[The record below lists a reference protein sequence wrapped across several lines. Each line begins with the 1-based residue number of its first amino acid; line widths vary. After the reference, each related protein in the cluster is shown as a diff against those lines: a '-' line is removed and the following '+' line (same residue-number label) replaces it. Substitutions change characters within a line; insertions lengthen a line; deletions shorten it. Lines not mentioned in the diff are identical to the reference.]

1 MDLLLAIL
9 SGAEEAQALFVSTG
23 GLETLLRTVL
33 QQAEELQT
41 AADAAAAAL
50 DVGKTSRSGSGM
62 GASDG
67 GVESTDALVVHLL
80 VFLQVLLGW
89 VIGEAVRRGAHP
101 NTQKAAVQL
110 LQQHLG
116 AAAAGKLTSGLSHLV
131 GRNQDVLELMGSKG
145 TGEQGGE
152 VWSEKGEGSL
162 RGRAYEAMALLVVRR
177 SQG

>member
-41 AADAAAAAL
+41 AADAAAASAL
-50 DVGKTSRSGSGM
+50 DVGKTSISGSGV

-89 VIGEAVRRGAHP
+89 VIGEAVRRGEEGDGC
-101 NTQKAAVQL
+101 
-110 LQQHLG
+110 LG
-116 AAAAGKLTSGLSHLV
+116 
-131 GRNQDVLELMGSKG
+131 RCP
-145 TGEQGGE
+145 
-152 VWSEKGEGSL
+152 
-162 RGRAYEAMALLVVRR
+162 
-177 SQG
+177 